1 MHWQRHVTFAQLFE
15 NVPLGVALSDE
26 KARPFLLNRALI
38 AMLGYSA
45 DELMEK
51 GFYAISY
58 PDDPSVDVD
67 DLVAIKNA
75 EKTSVCV
82 EKRYIRADGKPL
94 WVRITVSAAFDQD
107 GQFLF
112 FIGVTEDIS
121 ERKAFAEQ
129 REILISELKQQNSE
143 LEEFS
148 HTVSHDLK
156 SPLVTIASFADLLE
170 IDVEEG
176 QNVEIHHDLREI
188 RNAVGVLRQRIDG
201 LLKLAKVSKR
211 VSTSAVLVDM
221 NHVLADTLRLL
232 RGPIDESGAVIDAQ
246 SNLPAVY
253 GDAVLLSQ
261 VWQNLIDNA
270 LQAVQGYPNPTIRI
284 GVKESEATDEK
295 IFYVADNGVGL
306 DTYACA
312 RVFELFFRVDGA
324 EKTAQKNQKAE
335 HYGIGL
341 SLVQRIIA
349 RHGGRIWVESSG
361 KQQGACFYFA
371 LPAAYRR

>member
-1 MHWQRHVTFAQLFE
+1 MHWQQHVTFAQLFE

-26 KARPFLLNRALI
+26 KARPFLLNRALVS
-38 AMLGYSA
+38 MLGYPV

-51 GFYAISY
+51 GFYAISH
-58 PDDPSVDVD
+58 PEDPSVGVD

-121 ERKAFAEQ
+121 ERKAFEEQ
-129 REILISELKQQNSE
+129 REALIYELKQQNEE

-148 HTVSHDLK
+148 RTVSHDLK
-156 SPLVTIASFADLLE
+156 SPLVTIASFTDLLE

-176 QNVEIHHDLREI
+176 QNAEVHHDLHEI
-188 RNAVGVLRQRIDG
+188 RNAVGVLRKRIDG

-211 VSTSAVLVDM
+211 ISTSVTLVEMDQ
-221 NHVLADTLRLL
+221 VVAEILRLL
-232 RGPIDESGAVIDAQ
+232 RGPIDESGATIQVQ
-246 SNLPAVY
+246 PSLPPVY
-253 GDAVLLSQ
+253 GDTVLLSQ

-284 GVKESEATDEK
+284 GAKESERADENV
-295 IFYVADNGVGL
+295 FYVADNGVGL
-306 DTYACA
+306 DEYTRT
-312 RVFELFFRVDGA
+312 RVFDLFFRVDDPA
-324 EKTAQKNQKAE
+324 RAMQRPQKTE

-349 RHGGRIWVESSG
+349 RHNGRIWVESSG
-361 KQQGACFYFA
+361 KQQGACFCFA
-371 LPAAYRR
+371 LPTMHRR